1 MNIVYINS
9 VNSPYVLDLSNVQT
23 GLMNTQEVRLLADTT
38 GSAISIYLPAI
49 SAFPAQNVKIYVTDY
64 LGNAANNN
72 ITVYAYS
79 GNTINGASSAI
90 VSTDN
95 GFIKL
100 EIGSTNEWVSVSQS
114 SGGGGGSDVTVMD
127 FDVTIPFARIQ
138 QLLNDGNQFETII
151 APPALNEVIEVITAN
166 VAYDS
171 YGGVAYNGGDP
182 KLILCGIASDNKT
195 LIFTTTNNVLH
206 SAYTGVPSP
215 FFFAMSR
222 AYTDPKYNTGGS
234 GGQVVG
240 FGVYLRNDQNYVV
253 TQGNSDIRFF
263 GTYRIKKMS

>member
-100 EIGSTNEWVSVSQS
+100 EIGSTNEWVSVSQGTN
-114 SGGGGGSDVTVMD
+114 GGGGISAIQE
-127 FDVTIPFARIQ
+127 FSVTISPARAIAMFNDTSLFEVAIPALPANKLIQ
-138 QLLNDGNQFETII
+138 VLGVTLIIGVGSIDYDGSFPRLFVGYFNVNKSSALFSSSERNIWGAASGKAAFMTPNIDSSGTGGLVAFGLPLKIYSGDDYNTTVGDHPITII
-151 APPALNEVIEVITAN
+151 
-166 VAYDS
+166 
-171 YGGVAYNGGDP
+171 
-182 KLILCGIASDNKT
+182 
-195 LIFTTTNNVLH
+195 
-206 SAYTGVPSP
+206 
-215 FFFAMSR
+215 
-222 AYTDPKYNTGGS
+222 
-234 GGQVVG
+234 
-240 FGVYLRNDQNYVV
+240 
-253 TQGNSDIRFF
+253 
-263 GTYRIKKMS
+263 GTYLVIDIP